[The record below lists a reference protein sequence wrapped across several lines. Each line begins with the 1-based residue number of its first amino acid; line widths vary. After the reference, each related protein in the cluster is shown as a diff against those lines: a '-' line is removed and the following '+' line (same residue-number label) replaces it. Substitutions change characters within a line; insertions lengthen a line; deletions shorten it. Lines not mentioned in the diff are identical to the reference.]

1 MCLWQQFLYGHQ
13 ELSSPQNILAPKGA
27 WGHNY
32 LLSLELRRPLLL
44 MWYLAAPCLC
54 PIWTW
59 QKSGRRRCL
68 CSLHIKRE
76 RLLSVSQK
84 IGTFSLPSFHQPREV
99 HLSPRSFCAPN
110 SWPTGAAA
118 FYALARFSTAPP
130 WGSWVHPGRSLWSPS
145 EHSPHLCS
153 SRPPQSQEDSS
164 ENNKVDQV
172 ELATS
177 ILKFSLS
184 STQLKLKTDSQIS

>member
-1 MCLWQQFLYGHQ
+1 
-13 ELSSPQNILAPKGA
+13 
-27 WGHNY
+27 
-32 LLSLELRRPLLL
+32 

-76 RLLSVSQK
+76 RLLSVNQK
-84 IGTFSLPSFHQPREV
+84 IDTFSLPSFHQPREV

>member
-1 MCLWQQFLYGHQ
+1 MKLFRHLCALTWLIYGHQDICLWQQFLYGHQ

-76 RLLSVSQK
+76 RLLSVNQK
-84 IGTFSLPSFHQPREV
+84 IDTFSLPSFHQPREV

-110 SWPTGAAA
+110 SWCWSVLYFGSIFVKLQLCTTLRKLSPSRAVPLISFRT
-118 FYALARFSTAPP
+118 FST
-130 WGSWVHPGRSLWSPS
+130 SLLFSAAS
-145 EHSPHLCS
+145 K
-153 SRPPQSQEDSS
+153 SRRFFWKQ
-164 ENNKVDQV
+164 
-172 ELATS
+172 
-177 ILKFSLS
+177 
-184 STQLKLKTDSQIS
+184 